1 MTACGFQL
9 SSFHLLLLANGLSVI
24 VLIVCYS
31 HDAASIELTV
41 VFSAYQNSD
50 YSWERRQRL
59 VVWPCLTTLLFAC
72 SCRLTVLH
80 YVSKNAPTMASCTSD
95 KRGLILIILDRQHQH
110 KLQND
115 MRIQLSLFLH
125 IYLLYL
131 LLNSCGGHDAN
142 HNVLSSDLG
151 RLFVALKRSGFI
163 LVDVQSDVLSPSG
176 MHATASSIDQQLR
189 RCLDDVL

>member
-1 MTACGFQL
+1 
-9 SSFHLLLLANGLSVI
+9 
-24 VLIVCYS
+24 
-31 HDAASIELTV
+31 
-41 VFSAYQNSD
+41 
-50 YSWERRQRL
+50 
-59 VVWPCLTTLLFAC
+59 
-72 SCRLTVLH
+72 
-80 YVSKNAPTMASCTSD
+80 
-95 KRGLILIILDRQHQH
+95 
-110 KLQND
+110 

-176 MHATASSIDQQLR
+176 MHATASSIDQ
-189 RCLDDVL
+189 